1 MGYMIEVPLDSK
13 ILINE
18 FLAQQRAEEEKR
30 AQEKQ
35 ALKKGVDLVPD
46 KPMKPK
52 EIQRYA
58 RSLGFSIEDGRGRHG
73 VHLVSPD
80 GRECPLPVHG
90 GGRTLANG
98 TQRSIVNFINQ
109 NGISR
114 S

>member
-1 MGYMIEVPLDSK
+1 MIEIPLDAK
-13 ILINE
+13 ILMNE
-18 FLAQQRAEEEKR
+18 FLAQQKRDEERKAEEKQQAVKR
-30 AQEKQ
+30 ETDKW
-35 ALKKGVDLVPD
+35 PN
-46 KPMKPK
+46 KPMKAK

-109 NGISR
+109 ARDIRG
-114 S
+114 